1 MLFGEV
7 QAQVQPGA
15 ALPWALTISLS
26 VWERIKKSSNL
37 ESSYSIRTKT
47 IKISKKFYASD
58 INIFYFDRIHI
69 CITVDSAK
77 IS

>member
-26 VWERIKKSSNL
+26 VWERIKKSSYL
-37 ESSYSIRTKT
+37 ESSFSILTKNDWNNR
-47 IKISKKFYASD
+47 KFYASD
-58 INIFYFDRIHI
+58 I
-69 CITVDSAK
+69 K
-77 IS
+77 ISLLLKNWEEALLF